1 METVRLDKWLW
12 AVRVYKTRSEAAD
25 ACRGSAVRVNGRPA
39 KPSAKLRPGDRIVA
53 RTKALQ
59 RTLKVVGLTEK
70 RVGAAQ
76 VSDFCDD
83 RTPETAARN
92 RFLVEVA
99 GISRRHPRS
108 PRPYSHSIVPGGFE
122 LMSSTTRLQPLTS
135 LMMRLEIVRRT
146 S

>member
-83 RTPETAARN
+83 RTPETEYEAAREKRAN
-92 RFLVEVA
+92 ARRFRHE
-99 GISRRHPRS
+99 GKGRPTKKDRRDIEKLIGP
-108 PRPYSHSIVPGGFE
+108 E
-122 LMSSTTRLQPLTS
+122 
-135 LMMRLEIVRRT
+135 
-146 S
+146 